1 VSEDLPLSYAE
12 FNEMSKDNNSCL
24 YFGENVKT
32 FNFNVSG
39 SGYRRLFINAL
50 VGYNF
55 LFNAKTV
62 FSGSYVIMEEGQ
74 SYDY

>member
-1 VSEDLPLSYAE
+1 MSEDLPLSYAE
-12 FNEMSKDNNSCL
+12 FNTTSKDDKRCL
-24 YFGENVKT
+24 YFGENVTNFT
-32 FNFNVSG
+32 FSVSG

-50 VGYNF
+50 VGYTF
-55 LFNAKTV
+55 LFNTKAV